1 MRVAEQ
7 LAQLEAENAV
17 LREQIKQ
24 LLGMVTENAA
34 LREQVSQLQA
44 RVAELEGRLAKDS
57 QNSSKPPSSDG
68 LGRKRSGQRKG
79 SEKKSGGQPGHVG
92 SCLAMAE
99 QPDRKVVYGPSEC
112 MHCRLPLEGVAGQV
126 IE

>member
-24 LLGMVTENAA
+24 LLGIVAENAA
-34 LREQVSQLQA
+34 LREQVSQLQG

-57 QNSSKPPSSDG
+57 HNSNKPPSSDG

-92 SCLAMAE
+92 SRLAMTE
-99 QPDRKVVYGPSEC
+99 QPDGKVVHGPSEC
-112 MHCRLPLEGVAGQV
+112 VHCSLPLEGVAGQ
-126 IE
+126 